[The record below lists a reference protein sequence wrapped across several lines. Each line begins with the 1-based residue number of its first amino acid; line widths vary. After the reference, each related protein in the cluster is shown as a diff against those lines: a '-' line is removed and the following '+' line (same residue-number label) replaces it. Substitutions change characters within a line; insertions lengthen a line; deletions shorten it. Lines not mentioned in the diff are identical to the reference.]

1 MLGGKKKC
9 RGSLSE
15 IMAAEEKKKNQRAA
29 VHVDGHRTKWYQP
42 EDGPKRSF
50 ADIQREEAKAVAAD
64 KFASTSAG
72 WSCGSCT
79 FINTEMSH
87 LMCSMCGTQRSSV
100 GSLGGATA
108 AAAIPQQTTKGS
120 GSRRGSRRGRRR

>member
-1 MLGGKKKC
+1 
-9 RGSLSE
+9 
-15 IMAAEEKKKNQRAA
+15 MAAEEEKKNQRAA

-64 KFASTSAG
+64 KFVSTSAE

-79 FINTEMSH
+79 FINTAMSH
-87 LMCSMCGTQRSSV
+87 LMCSMCGTQRSSSV
-100 GSLGGATA
+100 GSLGGGA
-108 AAAIPQQTTKGS
+108 AATAIPQQTTKGS